1 MDQQPMARFLRDRRS
16 RLQPTDVGLPHDGP
30 RRTAG
35 LRREEV
41 AALAHIS
48 ASYYARLEQARA
60 PRPSPD
66 VIISLSTALR
76 LSDDERTLLFT
87 LSGRSPDHDNT
98 KLRRDVTPSVVELIN
113 RMPDTAA
120 LILDAKYD
128 ILAWNP
134 LAAALFEDFSALPR
148 RKRNLM
154 RAFFLEPDPS
164 RRHYGVGGSEDFATF
179 AASQLRA
186 VAERYPRDRDVRAL
200 IAELRSGSAEFER
213 RWHQVDVVVP
223 RHQVKSMTHPLV
235 GRIEMHCNLLLIPDR
250 DQLVVLF
257 TADPGTSS
265 HQALSLLS
273 VIGTQDMT
281 TVGPPPSSEHIS

>member
-1 MDQQPMARFLRDRRS
+1 MARFLRDRRT
-16 RLQPTDVGLPHDGP
+16 RLAPSDLGLPNHGP

-48 ASYYARLEQARA
+48 VSYYSRLEQGRA
-60 PRPSPD
+60 ARPSGH
-66 VIISLSTALR
+66 VIDSLSRALR
-76 LSDDERTLLFT
+76 LSDDERALLFT
-87 LSGRSPDHDNT
+87 LCGRAPGQDDQRP
-98 KLRRDVTPSVVELIN
+98 RRDVTPSVLELIQ

-134 LAAALFEDFSALPR
+134 LAAALWVDLSVLRPPQ
-148 RKRNLM
+148 RNLIRM
-154 RAFFLEPDPS
+154 FFLEPDPS
-164 RRHYGVGGSEDFATF
+164 RRHYGVSGSEDFAAF

-200 IAELRSGSAEFER
+200 ITELLSESDEFEQL
-213 RWHQVDVVVP
+213 WHQVDVVVP

-235 GRIEMHCNLLLIPDR
+235 GPLELHCNLLNIPDR
-250 DQLVVLF
+250 DQLMVLF
-257 TADPGTSS
+257 TADPGSKS
-265 HQALSLLS
+265 QQALSLLS

-281 TVGPPPSSEHIS
+281 PNNDRGAASVCDPG